1 MTMETCDLLYI
12 NKADSMRIVKAGT
25 EDQSFIDRL
34 NFLLQIPLFQKIN
47 TNHLQPLIS
56 NLVVKTFR
64 KGEYIQREGH
74 EPEGL
79 TIIREGYAM
88 CVADKLS
95 VRRVSKRG
103 QKNVEDEGRSS
114 EFLQNR
120 PDVLKR
126 TDSRRLFQNK
136 RIYFDDNDEHGGH
149 PNTIPSDYVV
159 YKDLVRRLRMITIYK
174 MMQVSSLS

>member
-1 MTMETCDLLYI
+1 
-12 NKADSMRIVKAGT
+12 
-25 EDQSFIDRL
+25 
-34 NFLLQIPLFQKIN
+34 
-47 TNHLQPLIS
+47 
-56 NLVVKTFR
+56 
-64 KGEYIQREGH
+64 
-74 EPEGL
+74 
-79 TIIREGYAM
+79 M

-103 QKNVEDEGRSS
+103 QKNVEDECKTS

-136 RIYFDDNDEHGGH
+136 RIYFDDNDEHGGN

-159 YKDLVRRLRMITIYK
+159 YKDLVRRNGI
-174 MMQVSSLS
+174 S